1 MSGHKRVGKILV
13 TVDLMHD
20 LLRLPHDVRVVGLWG
35 SDGRTL
41 EVTVVSD
48 RLPLCL
54 DNRIDATLITPRY
67 RRVDGLAL
75 DRIDGL
81 EDNKP

>member
-20 LLRLPHDVRVVGLWG
+20 LLRLPHDVRVVGVWG
-35 SDGRTL
+35 
-41 EVTVVSD
+41 SD
-48 RLPLCL
+48 RLPLCP

-67 RRVDGLAL
+67 KRVDGLAL